1 MGGELFM
8 GTRLDRRLGLCC
20 EVNLFKENGM
30 KRSISTYSLL
40 ALLLLVLATL
50 PGVGAGIA
58 SAQTT
63 VEHYRNFNSAIY
75 IPIDDM
81 RRMASDPKFMQD
93 SFDLIHASIKFNKV
107 WLETYR
113 DGQEMSEAD
122 VRKVKQFF
130 DSKGIKTSGGMMA
143 MLGVPGD
150 RIRSFCYADPAHRER
165 FRKLVAF
172 SAGIFDELIFDDLF
186 MYNCRGELDQQAR
199 GDKGWTEYRLEAMKD
214 VGENLV
220 VKNAKSVN
228 PKINLIFKP
237 PNWYEQYQFSGY
249 NLEAQPKVF
258 DMIYA
263 GTETRDAENT
273 VQYLQ
278 PYQSYG
284 LMRYFE
290 HIKPGKMGGGWVD
303 PGDRQTLTR
312 FAEQLE
318 DTLFA
323 KPKEI
328 TIWAWGNL
336 LESLPEANGSSKLTS
351 ILSAVAG
358 DSYEKMDS
366 FLDKLGK
373 PYGVASYK
381 PYNSSGEMY
390 LHNYIGMIGIPM
402 DLYPEFPDDRDTIL
416 LTEHAKYDP
425 KIVDKIWN
433 HLNAGKTVVITTGL
447 LKALQGKG
455 IDRVADVEYTGRNV
469 ITNRFT
475 FRRTMD
481 EEPTNYYYSQSDIV
495 LPQLAYGLVDSEE
508 IIQSI
513 YKDDSRFPV
522 LLRVRGLDKGKFYI
536 LTIPENASDLYQLPQ
551 EVLSQ
556 IRRDLMQEIPVY
568 LDSPAKI
575 CLFSYD
581 NNTFVTRSY
590 QPGRVSYKIIIKKPS
605 ARLFN
610 LRTGAELHGYVDGD
624 TTVFE
629 VMQMPRTY
637 VAYRFE

>member
-1 MGGELFM
+1 MRITKSQF
-8 GTRLDRRLGLCC
+8 GT
-20 EVNLFKENGM
+20 
-30 KRSISTYSLL
+30 L
-40 ALLLLVLATL
+40 AFAAV
-50 PGVGAGIA
+50 GIA
-58 SAQTT
+58 LACGRTVYAQTA
-63 VEHYRNFNSAIY
+63 EHYHNFNSAIY
-75 IPIDDM
+75 VAIDTM
-81 RRMASDPKFMQD
+81 KRMAADPKYMQD
-93 SFDLIHASIKFNKV
+93 SFNVVHAHIKFNKV

-113 DGQEMSEAD
+113 WNQEIGEAD

-130 DSKGIKTSGGMMA
+130 ESKGIQTSGGIMA
-143 MLGVPGD
+143 VMGAPGD
-150 RIRSFCYADPAHRER
+150 GIRSFCWSNPAQRER

-172 SAGIFDELIFDDLF
+172 TAGIFDELIFDDLF
-186 MYNCRGELDQQAR
+186 MYNCRCDLCQRAR
-199 GDKGWTEYRLEAMKD
+199 GNRSWTEFRLDVMKE

-228 PKINLIFKP
+228 PRINLIFKP

-290 HIKPGKMGGGWVD
+290 HIKPGKFGGGWVD
-303 PGDRQTLTR
+303 PPGQTLNR

-328 TIWAWGNL
+328 TIWAWGEL
-336 LESLPEANGSSKLTS
+336 LETLRQADGSTKITS
-351 ILSAVAG
+351 IRSAVAG
-358 DSYEKMDS
+358 DAYDKMDS
-366 FLDKLGK
+366 FLGKLGN

-381 PYNSSGEMY
+381 PYHSSGEMY

-402 DLYPEFPDDRDTIL
+402 DLYPEFPEDRDTIL

-425 KIVDKIWN
+425 QIVDKIWK
-433 HLNAGKTVVITTGL
+433 HLNANKTVVITTGL
-447 LKALQGKG
+447 LKALEGKG
-455 IDRVADVEYTGRNV
+455 IEKLMEVEYTGRNV
-469 ITNRFT
+469 IANKFT
-475 FRRTMD
+475 FRPIMD
-481 EEPTNYYYSQSDIV
+481 DEPANYYYSQSDIV

-508 IIQSI
+508 IIQAI
-513 YKDDSRFPV
+513 YKDDSRYPV
-522 LLRVRGLDKGKFYI
+522 LLRARGLDKGRLYI
-536 LTIPENASDLYQLPQ
+536 LTIPENQSDLYQFPP

-556 IRRDLMQEIPVY
+556 IRRELMREIPVY

-575 CLFSYD
+575 CLFTYD

-590 QPGRVSYKIIIKKPS
+590 QTGRVRYKIVVKKAS
-605 ARLFN
+605 AKLFD

-629 VMQMPRTY
+629 VLHMPYTY
-637 VAYRFE
+637 AAYRFE

>member
-1 MGGELFM
+1 M
-8 GTRLDRRLGLCC
+8 
-20 EVNLFKENGM
+20 
-30 KRSISTYSLL
+30 I
-40 ALLLLVLATL
+40 VLAA
-50 PGVGAGIA
+50 VGIA
-58 SAQTT
+58 CACVGSEAIAQTA
-63 VEHYRNFNSAIY
+63 EHYQNFNSAIY

-81 RRMASDPKFMQD
+81 RRMAADPKFMEE
-93 SFDLIHASIKFNKV
+93 SFDLIHSYIKFNKV

-113 DGQEMSEAD
+113 SNEEISEAD

-130 DSKGIKTSGGMMA
+130 ESKEIRTSGGIMA
-143 MLGVPGD
+143 VKVAPGD
-150 RIRSFCYADPAHRER
+150 WIRSFCWADPADREH

-172 SAGIFDELIFDDLF
+172 NASIFDELIFDDLF
-186 MYNCRGELDQQAR
+186 MYNCRGELDQKAR
-199 GDKGWTEYRLEAMKD
+199 GGRGWTEYRLEAMKD
-214 VGENLV
+214 VGESLV
-220 VKNAKSVN
+220 VQNAKSVN

-273 VQYLQ
+273 VQHLQ

-290 HIKPGKMGGGWVD
+290 HIKPGRMGGGWVD
-303 PGDRQTLTR
+303 PGQRQTLNR

-328 TIWAWGNL
+328 TIWSWGDL
-336 LESLPEANGSSKLTS
+336 LESIPEASGPAKLTS

-358 DSYEKMDS
+358 DSYEKLDS
-366 FLDKLGK
+366 FLAKLGN

-381 PYNSSGEMY
+381 PYNSSGETY

-416 LTEHAKYDP
+416 LTEEAKYDS

-455 IDRVADVEYTGRNV
+455 IDRVADVEYTGRTV
-469 ITNRFT
+469 ITNKFT
-475 FRRTMD
+475 FRRIMD
-481 EEPTNYYYSQSDIV
+481 EEPANYYYSPTEIV
-495 LPQLAYGLVDSEE
+495 LPQLVYGLVDSEE
-508 IIQSI
+508 IIQAI
-513 YKDDSRFPV
+513 YKDDSRYPV
-522 LLRVRGLDKGKFYI
+522 LLQVRGLDKGKFFI
-536 LTIPENASDLYQLPQ
+536 LTIPENESDLYQFPPEL
-551 EVLSQ
+551 LSQ
-556 IRRDLMQEIPVY
+556 IRRDLMGEIPVY
-568 LDSPAKI
+568 LDSPSQI
-575 CLFSYD
+575 CLFTYD

-590 QPGRVSYKIIIKKPS
+590 RPDRARYKIIIKKPS

-610 LRTGAELHGYVDGD
+610 LKNGDELHGYVDGN

-629 VMQMPRTY
+629 VLQMPRTY
-637 VAYRFE
+637 TAYHFD